1 MEKKTFLGMLKD
13 KLSQKYE
20 SKIEDIPVEA
30 EKPDISLTLKDSK
43 LTATLKDS
51 KLTATDPSQS
61 AQEFLELM
69 MKQYLA
75 DEKER
80 QLDKMNVGQIRTSGA
95 PLTPSQNANV
105 PVLEILDDMMMTAQ
119 IKQTPPAGH
128 TTNTVLVQSGT
139 TTTTITDA
147 DPQSVFE
154 AHERLVI
161 SSIKSKISMLSVVE
175 AISPIMSSYRGLVI
189 AGGVFSSIFHH
200 EDPNDIDV
208 FVLDQGDHGP
218 LYTVLR
224 MENNFEETTK
234 NNTVYAANTHI
245 RHLFTRK
252 DAKVQFIFTKFATI
266 KDLLDDFDFKH
277 CRVAYDGNKLY
288 ISRSAY
294 NAMRDK
300 KLVLHNPNRSQ
311 NQFQLQKRVRKF
323 LDRGYKEGATV

>member
-43 LTATLKDS
+43 LTATDS
-51 KLTATDPSQS
+51 SQS

-80 QLDKMNVGQIRTSGA
+80 QHDKMNVGQIRTSGA

-105 PVLEILDDMMMTAQ
+105 PVLEILDDMMMTAK

-128 TTNTVLVQSGT
+128 VTNTMPIIKGT
-139 TTTTITDA
+139 FTMTDTEPKA
-147 DPQSVFE
+147 DDPQSAFDV
-154 AHERLVI
+154 HERLVI
-161 SSIKSKISMLSVVE
+161 ASIKSRIAMLTITE
-175 AISPIMSSYRGLVI
+175 AINPIMFSYRGLVV

-208 FVLDQGDHGP
+208 FVLDQGDHAS

-224 MENNFEETTK
+224 QEDSFEETTR

-245 RHLFTRK
+245 RYLFTRK
-252 DAKVQFIFTKFATI
+252 DGKVQFIFTKFATI